1 MASRKLLVVV
11 SLVSC
16 LMMVGGGCSWMM
28 VRPVEPG
35 YSPSEAERP
44 PECTA
49 GQAPPIL
56 DTLDVVGGL
65 GTAVTGA
72 VWTAQA
78 SRRGSASAVGP
89 ATLGIGVTSALL
101 YSMSAAHG
109 YSETARCRRIRNQ
122 FQADMKDR
130 AESGDESDAGG
141 EASSEESGGGDESL
155 ADKEILTIVEAAE
168 MCGVERSVIREGL
181 SSGELEGLQT
191 DRGYELPRAEVVAY
205 CSGLEGE

>member
-1 MASRKLLVVV
+1 MASRKWMVVV

-16 LMMVGGGCSWMM
+16 LVLVGGGCSWMM
-28 VRPVEPG
+28 VRPVEPT

-56 DTLDVVGGL
+56 DTLDVVGSV

-78 SRRGSASAVGP
+78 SRRDSASAVGP
-89 ATLGIGVTSALL
+89 ATLGIGVLSTLL
-101 YSMSAAHG
+101 YSMSAGHG
-109 YSETARCRRIRNQ
+109 FSETARCRRMRNQ
-122 FQADMKDR
+122 FQANMKDR
-130 AESGDESDAGG
+130 AESGDESDDRGVASPEAGG
-141 EASSEESGGGDESL
+141 EEKSL

-191 DRGYELPRAEVVAY
+191 DRGYELPRAEVVKY
-205 CSGLEGE
+205 CSGLDGE